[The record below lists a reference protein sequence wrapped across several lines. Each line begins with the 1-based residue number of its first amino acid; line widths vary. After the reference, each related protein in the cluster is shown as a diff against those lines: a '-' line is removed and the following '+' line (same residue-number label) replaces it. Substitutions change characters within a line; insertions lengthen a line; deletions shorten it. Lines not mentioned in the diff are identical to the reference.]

1 MTKDD
6 EQNES
11 IKCTVTCPECGGEI
25 VCCHEDAKHEGKHR
39 CEKGHEWT

>member
-1 MTKDD
+1 MAEDD
-6 EQNES
+6 KQNEI

-25 VCCHEDAKHEGKHR
+25 VCSQHEGKHR

>member
-1 MTKDD
+1 MAEDD
-6 EQNES
+6 KQNEI

-25 VCCHEDAKHEGKHR
+25 VCSHEDTKHEGKHR